1 MGPYSLEIIFCQAKG
16 VPGSMT
22 SRLDHIGPVVGGE
35 ADFLC
40 TWY

>member
-1 MGPYSLEIIFCQAKG
+1 MGPYSLKIILCQAKG

-22 SRLDHIGPVVGGE
+22 SRYDHIGPVVGGR
-35 ADFLC
+35 ADFPR

>member
-1 MGPYSLEIIFCQAKG
+1 MGPYSLEFILPGKG

-22 SRLDHIGPVVGGE
+22 SRLDHIGPLVGGE